1 MVLSFNCS
9 FDKNLSKERVKVELE
24 VIQRH
29 ANAGTDGRGRY
40 RSDQF
45 ATQNYKEVGV

>member
-1 MVLSFNCS
+1 MVLSINSS
-9 FDKNLSKERVKVELE
+9 FDMKLSKERVKLELE

-29 ANAGTDGRGRY
+29 ANAGTDGRRKY

-45 ATQNYKEVGV
+45 ATQNYKEEGP